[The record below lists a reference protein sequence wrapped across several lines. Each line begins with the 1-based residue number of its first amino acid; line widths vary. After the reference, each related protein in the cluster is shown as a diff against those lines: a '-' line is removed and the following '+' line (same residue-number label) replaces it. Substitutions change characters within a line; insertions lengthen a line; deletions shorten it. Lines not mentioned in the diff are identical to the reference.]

1 MSSDR
6 FDKPAGRS
14 SPSTIA
20 PPAPSGPRFA
30 VCQDIAVLW
39 GDLDALGHVNNARYF
54 GWLEE
59 GRLAYLRLIG
69 IDLSP
74 DAPQKPVLAS
84 TSMDFLRPVFW
95 PDTVRVEGKTTRLGR
110 TSLTM
115 DYRVTSLGQQAVVA
129 TGSAV
134 LVLLASSTNRPALI
148 PDTLRDAIRR
158 LDPEARET
166 L

>member
-1 MSSDR
+1 LSSDR
-6 FDKPAGRS
+6 FEKPSGRS
-14 SPSTIA
+14 STTLA
-20 PPAPSGPRFA
+20 PPPMPGAKFP
-30 VCQDIAVLW
+30 VCQEIAVLW
-39 GDLDALGHVNNARYF
+39 GDLDALGHVNNTRYF

-59 GRLAYLRLIG
+59 TRIAYLRLIG
-69 IDLSP
+69 VDLSSG
-74 DAPQKPVLAS
+74 APQKPVLAS
-84 TSMDFLRPVFW
+84 TSVDFLRPVFW

-115 DYRVTSLGQQAVVA
+115 DYRITSASQGAVVA

-134 LVLLASSTNRPALI
+134 VVLLAPSTNRPALI
-148 PDTLRDAIRR
+148 PDGIREAIRR

>member
-6 FDKPAGRS
+6 FEKPSGRS
-14 SPSTIA
+14 STSFA
-20 PPAPSGPRFA
+20 PPPIPTGARYA
-30 VCQDIAVLW
+30 VCQEIVVLW
-39 GDLDALGHVNNARYF
+39 GDLDALGHVNNTRYF

-59 GRLAYLRLIG
+59 TRLAYLRMIG
-69 IDLSP
+69 LDLSMS
-74 DAPQKPVLAS
+74 APQKPVLAS
-84 TSMDFLRPVFW
+84 TALDFLRPIFW

-115 DYRVTSLGQQAVVA
+115 DYRITSTSQQTVVA

-134 LVLLASSTNRPALI
+134 VVLLAPNTNRPAPI
-148 PDTLRDAIRR
+148 PDGIREAIRR